1 MVYKGRWNMKI
12 GRIVAIVLGVA
23 VIGYVG
29 YRFATPKKS
38 GNRYKAKC
46 KDCKSV

>member
-1 MVYKGRWNMKI
+1 MKI

-29 YRFATPKKS
+29 YRFATPKK
-38 GNRYKAKC
+38 KW
-46 KDCKSV
+46 